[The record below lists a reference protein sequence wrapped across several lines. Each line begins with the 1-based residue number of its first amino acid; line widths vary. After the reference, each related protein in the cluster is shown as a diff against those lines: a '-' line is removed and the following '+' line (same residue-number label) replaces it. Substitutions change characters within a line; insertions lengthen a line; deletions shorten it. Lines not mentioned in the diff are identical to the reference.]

1 MEPDNL
7 DSFIRALKQENRQ
20 TRWDDSGFEQAVQE
34 KIARKEQAM
43 QNAPITLAHFRFF
56 SQAVAPIAALFLIVF
71 LWAYTPRLVPD
82 GKAVETAESSGNR
95 SFIQRNNGFWQKQCP
110 AISAGYLA
118 RPSQHHPGTGI
129 GAVATPLPS
138 LSEFPSPSGLHKQTP
153 GWIPGNLPEK
163 RDSGQMTGKRSGMV
177 SKA

>member
-1 MEPDNL
+1 MTFKKIQKMEPDNL

-82 GKAVETAESSGNR
+82 GKAVETAASSKEAKDVDKNTTLLCPPDARQGQSNLILGQESERLPRLYQAYLNSQARQAYISKLRDGYRGTCRKNE
-95 SFIQRNNGFWQKQCP
+95 IP
-110 AISAGYLA
+110 A
-118 RPSQHHPGTGI
+118 
-129 GAVATPLPS
+129 
-138 LSEFPSPSGLHKQTP
+138 K
-153 GWIPGNLPEK
+153 
-163 RDSGQMTGKRSGMV
+163 
-177 SKA
+177 

>member
-1 MEPDNL
+1 MTFKKIQKMEPDNL

-82 GKAVETAESSGNR
+82 GKAVETAVSS
-95 SFIQRNNGFWQKQCP
+95 K
-110 AISAGYLA
+110 
-118 RPSQHHPGTGI
+118 GT
-129 GAVATPLPS
+129 T
-138 LSEFPSPSGLHKQTP
+138 
-153 GWIPGNLPEK
+153 
-163 RDSGQMTGKRSGMV
+163 DSGKNNALPYPPDTWQGQANIILGQESERLPRLYQAYLNSQARQAYI
-177 SKA
+177 SKLRDGYRGTCRGNEIPAK